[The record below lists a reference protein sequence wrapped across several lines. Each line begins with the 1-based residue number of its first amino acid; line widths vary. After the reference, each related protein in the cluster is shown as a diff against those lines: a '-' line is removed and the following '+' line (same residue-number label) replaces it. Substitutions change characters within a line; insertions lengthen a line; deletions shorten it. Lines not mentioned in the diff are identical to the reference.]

1 MSGKKCA
8 TAGVP
13 LIIDGAYG
21 LPFPG
26 MIYTPAT
33 PFWDDNTI
41 LCLSLSKLGL
51 PGVRTGIV
59 VAAPEVTV
67 DKKCECHQ
75 RSRPNTRRSRACA
88 SSASERTVRRAVRAD
103 NQTALSSKTGL
114 ALDSL
119 REASKIYPF
128 ACTSPTALCSYG
140 FGSKISREAL
150 RSFMKRPR
158 ARVLSLSPDITSFRA
173 AADWQHANE
182 CLRVNYAGDPA
193 IVQEGIGVSS
203 RLRDAYMKPVIKRP
217 APGSSP
223 SGSVRLQAART
234 RAVAQYPA
242 PAFREPWC
250 QTIEMKSSLS

>member
-1 MSGKKCA
+1 MAKKCA

-59 VAAPEVTV
+59 VAAPEVTELIRNANAINGLAPTRV
-67 DKKCECHQ
+67 GPELVLPLLANEQLDVLCEQIIKPHYLRKQ
-75 RSRPNTRRSRACA
+75 AF
-88 SSASERTVRRAVRAD
+88 
-103 NQTALSSKTGL
+103 

-119 REASKIYPF
+119 REASKDLPIRVHKPDGAMF
-128 ACTSPTALCSYG
+128 LWVWFENLPG
-140 FGSKISREAL
+140 GL

-173 AADWQHANE
+173 WLLTGNT
-182 CLRVNYAGDPA
+182 RT
-193 IVQEGIGVSS
+193 
-203 RLRDAYMKPVIKRP
+203 
-217 APGSSP
+217 
-223 SGSVRLQAART
+223 SV
-234 RAVAQYPA
+234 
-242 PAFREPWC
+242 
-250 QTIEMKSSLS
+250 